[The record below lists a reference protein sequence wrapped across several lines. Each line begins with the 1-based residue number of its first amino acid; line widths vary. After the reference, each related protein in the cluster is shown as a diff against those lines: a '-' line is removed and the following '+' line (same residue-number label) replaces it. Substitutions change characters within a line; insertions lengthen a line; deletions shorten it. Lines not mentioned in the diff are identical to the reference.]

1 MKIKGIV
8 LSSILIINIINGSP
22 KDGVASPIMDGHK
35 LLDMMRSPSEDVQFI
50 ANMYIWGVSVGL
62 DHNYFVIDYLTD
74 LNPEFQ
80 KRVKG
85 NTLLELPETIVWME
99 ISDVVY
105 QFLINHPGRLYYP
118 SVVLIGDALLEVYG
132 GIKD

>member
-1 MKIKGIV
+1 MKINGIV
-8 LSSILIINIINGSP
+8 LSSILIINIINASP

-50 ANMYIWGVSVGL
+50 ANMYVWGVSVGL

-99 ISDVVY
+99 IADVVFQY
-105 QFLINHPGRLYYP
+105 LINHPGRLYYP
-118 SVVLIGDALLEVYG
+118 SAVLILDGLLEVYG
-132 GIKD
+132 GIKN

>member
-1 MKIKGIV
+1 MKIQT
-8 LSSILIINIINGSP
+8 IITLLFITNIAVATP
-22 KDGVASPIMDGHK
+22 KDAVDSPIMDGIK
-35 LLDMMRSPSEDVQFI
+35 LFYMMRSSSEDVQFI

-105 QFLINHPGRLYYP
+105 QYMINHPGRLYYP
-118 SVVLIGDALLEVYG
+118 SVVLILDGLLEVYG
-132 GIKD
+132 GIKE

>member
-8 LSSILIINIINGSP
+8 LSSILIINIINASP

-35 LLDMMRSPSEDVQFI
+35 LLDMMRSSSEDVQFI

-105 QFLINHPGRLYYP
+105 QFLINHSGRLYYP

>member
-8 LSSILIINIINGSP
+8 LSSILIINIINASP

-62 DHNYFVIDYLTD
+62 AHNYFVIDYLTD
-74 LNPEFQ
+74 LNPEYP
-80 KRVKG
+80 G
-85 NTLLELPETIVWME
+85 
-99 ISDVVY
+99 ISKAN
-105 QFLINHPGRLYYP
+105 I
-118 SVVLIGDALLEVYG
+118 E
-132 GIKD
+132 

>member
-8 LSSILIINIINGSP
+8 LSSILIINIINATP

-62 DHNYFVIDYLTD
+62 HHNYIVIDYLTD

-80 KRVKG
+80 KRVKAKHNRLKKANIGGG
-85 NTLLELPETIVWME
+85 NQNPGPPYDKKPNFSDIPYCITI
-99 ISDVVY
+99 
-105 QFLINHPGRLYYP
+105 
-118 SVVLIGDALLEVYG
+118 ALAN
-132 GIKD
+132 

>member
-1 MKIKGIV
+1 MRKQYMKIKGII
-8 LSSILIINIINGSP
+8 LSSILIINIINASP

-35 LLDMMRSPSEDVQFI
+35 LLDMMRSSSEDVQFI

-105 QFLINHPGRLYYP
+105 QFLMDRDH
-118 SVVLIGDALLEVYG
+118 
-132 GIKD
+132 

>member
-1 MKIKGIV
+1 
-8 LSSILIINIINGSP
+8 
-22 KDGVASPIMDGHK
+22 
-35 LLDMMRSPSEDVQFI
+35 MMRSSSEDVQFI

-62 DHNYFVIDYLTD
+62 HHNYFVIDYLTD

-105 QFLINHPGRLYYP
+105 QYMINHPGRLYYP
-118 SVVLIGDALLEVYG
+118 SVVLILDGLLEVYG
-132 GIKD
+132 GIKE

>member
-1 MKIKGIV
+1 MNIV
-8 LSSILIINIINGSP
+8 KSTGTFGFFTIISRLLGYLRDIL
-22 KDGVASPIMDGHK
+22 
-35 LLDMMRSPSEDVQFI
+35 I

-85 NTLLELPETIVWME
+85 NTLLELPETIVWMA
-99 ISDVVY
+99 S
-105 QFLINHPGRLYYP
+105 G
-118 SVVLIGDALLEVYG
+118 
-132 GIKD
+132 

>member
-1 MKIKGIV
+1 
-8 LSSILIINIINGSP
+8 
-22 KDGVASPIMDGHK
+22 MDGIK
-35 LLDMMRSPSEDVQFI
+35 LFFMMRSSSEDVQFI

-85 NTLLELPETIVWME
+85 NTLLELPETIIWME
-99 ISDVVY
+99 ISEVVLQY
-105 QFLINHPGRLYYP
+105 LINHPGRLHYP
-118 SVVLIGDALLEVYG
+118 SVVLIHDALIEVYG
-132 GIKD
+132 GIKEE